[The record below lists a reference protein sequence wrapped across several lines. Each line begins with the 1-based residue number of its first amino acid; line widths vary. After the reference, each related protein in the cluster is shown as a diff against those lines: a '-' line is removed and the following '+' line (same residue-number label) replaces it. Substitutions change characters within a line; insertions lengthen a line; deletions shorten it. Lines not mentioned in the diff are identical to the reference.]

1 LTLEPFQGVVS
12 SMHLR
17 EVRMTTCIALIL
29 AGAVSTAA
37 LAAAQHQHHEA
48 VAARGAAVMGF
59 DQQQTVHRFA
69 LYEDGGAID
78 VSIRDAADAANL
90 AAIRSHLPHIAAMFT
105 GGRFDAPMLV
115 HATDVP
121 GTREMTALKDRIT
134 YTYEETP
141 RGGRVDI
148 VTRDRDAVAAVH
160 RFLRFQIADHRTGDS
175 TAVTPR

>member
-1 LTLEPFQGVVS
+1 
-12 SMHLR
+12 
-17 EVRMTTCIALIL
+17 MTTCITLLL
-29 AGAVSTAA
+29 AGLASTAA
-37 LAAAQHQHHEA
+37 LGATQHQHHDA

-59 DQQQTVHRFA
+59 DQQQTVHRFV

-78 VSIRDAADAANL
+78 VSVRDAADATNL
-90 AAIRSHLPHIAAMFT
+90 AAIRSHLPHIAVMFA

-121 GTREMTALKDRIT
+121 GTTEMAALKDRISYE
-134 YTYEETP
+134 YTETP

-148 VTRDRDAVAAVH
+148 RARDRDAAGAVH
-160 RFLRFQIADHRTGDS
+160 RFLRFQIADHQTGDS